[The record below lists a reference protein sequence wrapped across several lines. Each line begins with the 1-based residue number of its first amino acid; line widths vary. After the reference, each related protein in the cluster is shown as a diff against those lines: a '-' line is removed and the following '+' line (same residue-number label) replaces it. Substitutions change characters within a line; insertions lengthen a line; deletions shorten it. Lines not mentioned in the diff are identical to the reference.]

1 MSVKPYDNPS
11 SKKEQVRTMFDR
23 IAGRYDLL
31 NHVLSMSID
40 RLWRRRTVR
49 LVAARAPRRVL
60 DVATGTGDLALAL
73 ARALPEARITGL
85 DLSEGML
92 AAARRD
98 LPARGLSGRIEL
110 VQGDA
115 ERLAWPDATFDA
127 VTVAF
132 GVRNFG
138 DLERGLSELARV
150 LRPGGQLAVLEFS
163 RPDNPLFRRLY
174 EFYSGRILPR
184 IGGLLSR
191 DKCAYEYLPA
201 SVGAFPPPEDFLA
214 MLRAAGLADC
224 TARSQSFGIA
234 RIYTARR

>member
-92 AAARRD
+92 AAARGKVA
-98 LPARGLSGRIEL
+98 ARGLSGRIEL

-150 LRPGGQLAVLEFS
+150 LRPGGQD
-163 RPDNPLFRRLY
+163 R
-174 EFYSGRILPR
+174 
-184 IGGLLSR
+184 
-191 DKCAYEYLPA
+191 K
-201 SVGAFPPPEDFLA
+201 SVV
-214 MLRAAGLADC
+214 
-224 TARSQSFGIA
+224 
-234 RIYTARR
+234 

>member
-92 AAARRD
+92 AAARGKVA
-98 LPARGLSGRIEL
+98 ARGLSGRIEL
-110 VQGDA
+110 VRGDA
-115 ERLAWPDATFDA
+115 EHLVWPDATFDA

-191 DKCAYEYLPA
+191 DKRAYEYLPA
-201 SVGAFPPPEDFLA
+201 SVGAFPPPEEFLA

>member
-92 AAARRD
+92 AAARGKVA
-98 LPARGLSGRIEL
+98 ARGLSGRIEL
-110 VQGDA
+110 VRGDA
-115 ERLAWPDATFDA
+115 EHLAWPDATFDA

-191 DKCAYEYLPA
+191 DKRAYEYLPA
-201 SVGAFPPPEDFLA
+201 SVGAFPPPEEFLA

>member
-1 MSVKPYDNPS
+1 MKPYDNPS

-92 AAARRD
+92 AAARGKVA
-98 LPARGLSGRIEL
+98 ARGLSGRIEL

-191 DKCAYEYLPA
+191 DKRAYEYLPA

>member
-1 MSVKPYDNPS
+1 MTVKPYDNDS

-23 IAGRYDLL
+23 IACRYDLL
-31 NHVLSMSID
+31 NHVLSMSVD

-49 LVAARAPRRVL
+49 LVAARAPHRVL

-92 AAARRD
+92 AAARGKVA
-98 LPARGLSGRIEL
+98 ARGLSGRIEL

-115 ERLAWPDATFDA
+115 ERLVWSDATFDA

-163 RPDNPLFRRLY
+163 RPDNPLFRRIY
-174 EFYSGRILPR
+174 EFYSGRILPH
-184 IGGLLSR
+184 IGGLLSPDR
-191 DKCAYEYLPA
+191 RAYEYLPA
-201 SVGAFPPPEDFLA
+201 SVGAFPPPKEFLA
-214 MLRAAGLADC
+214 LLRAAGFGDC
-224 TARSQSFGIA
+224 AARSQSFGIA